1 MWVARAACVLAVG
14 GARQLRGKRR
24 RSVNRRVWMHRFG
37 ALSGVGIFMI
47 PPILVY
53 ASTAKAPDFGRTL
66 LALIVL
72 SPGGHR
78 VGGRLVFHFGSH
90 VIFDLGLALAAVPG
104 AVTIWLLAPLA
115 EYRRRD
121 ALMTFLPVWNVYITA
136 KICARVVD
144 AAKPGFVTP
153 AATPSTDTGL
163 VPSQQ

>member
-1 MWVARAACVLAVG
+1 MR
-14 GARQLRGKRR
+14 
-24 RSVNRRVWMHRFG
+24 RFG
-37 ALSGVGIFMI
+37 ALSGVGIVVI

-53 ASTAKAPDFGRTL
+53 ALTAKAPDFGRTL
-66 LALIVL
+66 LALAFL
-72 SPGGHR
+72 ATGGHR
-78 VGGRLVFHFGSH
+78 MDGPLVFHFGSH
-90 VIFDLGLALAAVPG
+90 GIFDLGLALAAVPG

-115 EYRRRD
+115 QYRRRD
-121 ALMTFLPVWNVYITA
+121 ALMTFVPVWNLYITA